1 MNGDDSFVKVV
12 REWIGK
18 AEEDLLF
25 AEIGLKVGKRCPT
38 SAICFHA
45 QQCIEKYL
53 KALLVWRRIDFRKT
67 HSIGELLVMIGK
79 PIGISISIKKQNKL
93 TDYATVTRYPG
104 NYEPITRLEAKRA
117 VSMARRVRAAVR
129 KRLPEEAFE
138 KPAR

>member
-1 MNGDDSFVKVV
+1 MNGANPFIRVV

-25 AEIGLKVGKRCPT
+25 AEIGLKAGRGCPT

-53 KALLVWRRIDFRKT
+53 KSLLVWRRIDFPKS
-67 HSIGELLVMIGK
+67 HDIGALLNMIGR
-79 PIGISISIKKQNKL
+79 PIGVAIDIKEQHRLKA
-93 TDYATVTRYPG
+93 YATVTRYPG
-104 NYEPITRLEAKRA
+104 DYEPITRVEAKRA

-129 KRLPEEAFE
+129 KRLPEEVFV
-138 KPAR
+138 KPAK